1 MSKLF
6 AFDGYEWK
14 PVKQVMVYN
23 DIVGFLPARSVRVYD
38 GTNWVS
44 VVLENDEIVLT
55 TIDALAGV

>member
-14 PVKQVMVYN
+14 PVKRVMVYN
-23 DIVGFLPARSVRVYD
+23 DIVGFLPARSVRVHD